1 MGPQPMRLP
10 AGHVK
15 AWLVQVAR
23 TETGEPTLPLFASSG
38 RREKASA

>member
-10 AGHVK
+10 AGLVK

-23 TETGEPTLPLFASSG
+23 TETGEPIMPLLTSSV